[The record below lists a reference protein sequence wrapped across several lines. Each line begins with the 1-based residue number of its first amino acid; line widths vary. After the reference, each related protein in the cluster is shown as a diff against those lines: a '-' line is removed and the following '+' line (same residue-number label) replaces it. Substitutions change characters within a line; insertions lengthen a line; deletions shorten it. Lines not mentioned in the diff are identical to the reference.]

1 MLNSR
6 PLTYVSTD
14 ADDPEAL
21 TPNHLI
27 LGRDSPS
34 LAPGMFSGEQLSFRR
49 RWRHAQQL
57 AEHFW
62 KRWHKE
68 YLPTLMKRT
77 KWSRESRRVQVGDV
91 VLLVTDNNLP
101 RGRWPLARVVKVF
114 PGSDGRVRTVEL
126 KTKSGTYVRPVVKLC
141 VLDASDEE

>member
-1 MLNSR
+1 
-6 PLTYVSTD
+6 
-14 ADDPEAL
+14 
-21 TPNHLI
+21 
-27 LGRDSPS
+27 
-34 LAPGMFSGEQLSFRR
+34 
-49 RWRHAQQL
+49 
-57 AEHFW
+57 
-62 KRWHKE
+62 
-68 YLPTLMKRT
+68 MKRT

-91 VLLVTDNNLP
+91 ELVTDNNLP